1 MESSNFSSS
10 IIQQNLLKKRSYDSM
25 KSYFDDKNIVLY
37 DLETN
42 GLDYYTTCIL
52 QMSLLNDDGSVLL
65 NKYVFPLDERVEG
78 THIHGIDS
86 EKLVKNNAIT
96 TYELFTILKK
106 IIRELFGR
114 ESVYF
119 IAYNNFG
126 YDQIILENNFKK
138 CNMTI
143 PQNWYFIDL
152 FPIVKEL
159 HPSIKPNFKLATVY
173 SILCKDSDENI
184 KFHCALEDTKCLHQI
199 FMMVKNNNDEIF
211 EKYTRPLIQSISY
224 TDTPINTYTAYHE
237 SMNTSFNKYS
247 IFTIGDLYEIF
258 LTNNFDEKNTVEYL
272 RNIVGIYSNYFLK
285 TIMQQLK
292 VMSYHRNKNNYI

>member
-1 MESSNFSSS
+1 MELSTF
-10 IIQQNLLKKRSYDSM
+10 QPKKRSFDSIQ
-25 KSYFDDKNIVLY
+25 SYLDDKNVVLY

-65 NKYVFPLDERVEG
+65 NKYVFPLDERIEG

-86 EKLVKNNAIT
+86 KKLVENNAIT

-114 ESVYF
+114 DNVYF

-126 YDQIILENNFKK
+126 YDQVILENNFKK
-138 CNMTI
+138 CNMSI

-159 HPSIKPNFKLATVY
+159 HPTIKPNFKLATVY
-173 SILCKDSDENI
+173 NILCKRDDDNDI
-184 KFHCALEDTKCLHQI
+184 NFHCALEDTKCLHKI
-199 FMMVKNNNDEIF
+199 FMMVKYNNDTIF
-211 EKYTRPLIQSISY
+211 EKYTRPLIQSMTYLSV
-224 TDTPINTYTAYHE
+224 PINTYTAYHE
-237 SMNTSFNKYS
+237 GMNTVLNKYS
-247 IFTIGDLYEIF
+247 IFTIGDLYKIF
-258 LTNNFDEKNTVEYL
+258 VTNNYDETKTAEYL

-285 TIMQQLK
+285 KIMQQLK
-292 VMSYHRNKNNYI
+292 VMSYHRDWAI